1 MPRSTL
7 TRLVLGLTAAALALG
22 TVACA
27 GAPAATTAAAATR
40 TVDTIRGP
48 IEIPAD
54 AKRIVAINFP
64 EAMALLDL
72 GIVPIGLPTYV
83 PKVPAYDA
91 LIATVPRVDANNQID
106 VEKVAA
112 LKPDVIIGSDF
123 APSSPTQRAGGAI
136 PYDKLSAI
144 APTVLF
150 EWKVAGG
157 NWQDEASRTAAA
169 VGRSADMTTLADG
182 MHRKAAQ
189 IRSTHADVLG
199 RTTWDLV
206 SGQPGAPWYLYGPA
220 SSHGVVLGEA
230 GIRFGAAA
238 GQKDNFVQQS
248 GENFGV
254 LNGTNGLI
262 VSVDA
267 SGNNAL
273 AGQAGYDNL
282 AAVKADHT
290 TVTKWFFP
298 AGYQAANL
306 LLDDLDKALTAYG
319 RNPSS

>member
-1 MPRSTL
+1 MPRL
-7 TRLVLGLTAAALALG
+7 TRLILGLACLAL
-22 TVACA
+22 VAACG
-27 GAPAATTAAAATR
+27 GAPAAAPVDTTR
-40 TVDTIRGP
+40 TVDTLRGP
-48 IEIPAD
+48 VEIPAD

-72 GIVPIGLPTYV
+72 GIVPVGLPTYI
-83 PKVPAYDA
+83 PKVPAYEA
-91 LIATVPRVDANNQID
+91 LVADVPRVDPDNAID

-112 LKPDVIIGSDF
+112 LQPDLIIGSDF
-123 APSSPTQRAGGAI
+123 AASSPTQRAGGPI
-136 PYDKLSAI
+136 PYDQLSAI

-157 NWQDEASRTAAA
+157 NWQDEAARTAAA
-169 VGRSADMTTLADG
+169 VDRSADMTALADG
-182 MHRKAAQ
+182 MHQHAEQIKAA
-189 IRSTHADVLG
+189 HADVLG

-220 SSHGVVLGEA
+220 SSHGQVLGEA

-238 GQKDNFVQQS
+238 GQQANFVQQS

-282 AAVKADHT
+282 AAVQAGHT
-290 TVTKWFFP
+290 TVTRWFFP
-298 AGYQAANL
+298 AGYQAATL
-306 LLDDLDKALTAYG
+306 LLDDLDTALTAY
-319 RNPSS
+319 SA